1 MPQQNEWQLH
11 TLQNFTLQQVC
22 RTTSSGKY
30 KPHWSLL
37 LFQKTQSSIYNI
49 LQNLLQFFFQNK
61 KQPIQVSSI
70 LSILRVIQPPGVI
83 SFKEWEIWR
92 FLKFFFL
99 SFLNAPKIS
108 KHLQDRCNF
117 SIIFRYGWLT
127 IRLHAKQTWNTFF
140 KRHKATQNH
149 RFIY

>member
-1 MPQQNEWQLH
+1 MND
-11 TLQNFTLQQVC
+11 
-22 RTTSSGKY
+22 
-30 KPHWSLL
+30 
-37 LFQKTQSSIYNI
+37 SSILYKI
-49 LQNLLQFFFQNK
+49 LHYSRSVELLAQENTNHTEVSCFFRRHSQVFTTYCKINSSFFFQNK